1 MWNMMPEEARVQIL
15 EDTAK
20 KLLLKHVADPA
31 EIAEA
36 YMFLMKYLSLTC
48 APLIVLTDYSR
59 A

>member
-1 MWNMMPEEARVQIL
+1 MPEEARVQIL

-48 APLIVLTDYSR
+48 APLRVLTDYSR